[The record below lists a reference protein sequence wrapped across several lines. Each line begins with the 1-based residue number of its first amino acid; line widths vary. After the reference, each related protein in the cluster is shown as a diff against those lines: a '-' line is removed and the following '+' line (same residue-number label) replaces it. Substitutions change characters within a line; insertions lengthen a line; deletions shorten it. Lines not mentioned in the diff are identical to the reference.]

1 MVASSSVMIRTTY
14 PRPMGQT
21 AAMAHPGVDLIRSL
35 LGDRATAIV
44 PVEERRANLEALAGS
59 VPAPPGVEVTELT
72 VAGRPAERS
81 VPVVVDG
88 PGTVLYLHGGGY
100 VSGSLA
106 THRGL
111 AGRLALAARRPVVSL
126 DYRLA
131 PEHPFPAGLDDAVD
145 AVRELQADGPVAVAG
160 DSAGGGLTMA
170 VLLAVRDAGGAQPAA
185 GLCISP
191 WVDLT
196 QSGDSHES
204 RADVDPMLSAEAL
217 ADMAQHYLQ
226 GEDAEH
232 PLASPVGADLAGLP
246 PLRIDVGDAEVLLD
260 DSVVL
265 AERVLAASGEAELVV
280 WPDLFHVFPGFPA
293 EIIPESDECLEAAGR
308 FLARHLDGAAATA

>member
-1 MVASSSVMIRTTY
+1 
-14 PRPMGQT
+14 
-21 AAMAHPGVDLIRSL
+21 MAHPGVDLVRTL

-72 VAGRPAERS
+72 VGGRPAERS

-100 VSGSLA
+100 VSGSLG

-111 AGRLALAARRPVVSL
+111 AGRLALAAKRPVVSL

-131 PEHPFPAGLDDAVD
+131 PEHPFPAGLDDAVA
-145 AVRELQADGPVAVAG
+145 AVRDLQADGPVAVAG

-170 VLLAVRDAGGAQPAA
+170 TLLRLRDEGGEQPVA

-196 QSGDSHES
+196 QSGGSHVS
-204 RADVDPMLSAEAL
+204 RAEADPMLSAEAL

-226 GEDAEH
+226 GEDASH
-232 PLASPVGADLAGLP
+232 PLASPMHADLEGLP

-260 DSVVL
+260 DSVLL
-265 AERVLAASGEAELVV
+265 AERVQAATGDAELVV
-280 WPDLFHVFPGFPA
+280 WPELFHVFPGFPA
-293 EIIPESDECLEAAGR
+293 EIIPESDECLAAEGE
-308 FLARHLDGAAATA
+308 FLARHLDGAGA

>member
-1 MVASSSVMIRTTY
+1 
-14 PRPMGQT
+14 MG
-21 AAMAHPGVDLIRSL
+21 HPGVDLIRSF
-35 LGDRATAIV
+35 LGDRSSAVI

-59 VPAPPGVEVTELT
+59 VPAPPGVEVTQLT
-72 VAGRPAERS
+72 VGGRPAERS
-81 VPVVVDG
+81 VPVVIDG

-100 VSGSLA
+100 VSGSLD

-111 AGRLALAARRPVVSL
+111 AGRLALAAQRPVVSL

-131 PEHPFPAGLDDAVD
+131 PEHPFPAGLHDAVA
-145 AVRELQADGPVAVAG
+145 AVRDLQADGPVAVAG

-170 VLLAVRDAGGAQPAA
+170 VLLTLRDEGGEQPVA

-196 QSGDSHES
+196 HSGDSHVS
-204 RADVDPMLSAEAL
+204 RAETDPMLSTETL
-217 ADMAQHYLQ
+217 VDMAQHYLQ
-226 GEDAEH
+226 GEDASH
-232 PLASPVGADLAGLP
+232 PLASPMGADLAGLP

-265 AERVLAASGEAELVV
+265 AERVQAASGDAELVV
-280 WPDLFHVFPGFPA
+280 WPELFHVFPGFPA
-293 EIIPESDECLEAAGR
+293 EIIPESDECLEVCGR
-308 FLARHLDGAAATA
+308 FLARHLDGADASA

>member
-1 MVASSSVMIRTTY
+1 
-14 PRPMGQT
+14 
-21 AAMAHPGVDLIRSL
+21 AAMAHPGVDLVRTL
-35 LGDRATAIV
+35 LGHRATAIV

-72 VAGRPAERS
+72 VGGRPAERS
-81 VPVVVDG
+81 VPVVLDG

-100 VSGSLA
+100 VSGSLG

-111 AGRLALAARRPVVSL
+111 AGRLALAAKRPVVSL

-131 PEHPFPAGLDDAVD
+131 PEHPFPAGLDDAVA
-145 AVRELQADGPVAVAG
+145 AVRDLQADGPVAVAG

-170 VLLAVRDAGGAQPAA
+170 TLLRLRDKGGEQPVA

-196 QSGDSHES
+196 QSGGSHVS
-204 RADVDPMLSAEAL
+204 RAEADPMLSAEAL

-226 GEDAEH
+226 GEDA
-232 PLASPVGADLAGLP
+232 
-246 PLRIDVGDAEVLLD
+246 
-260 DSVVL
+260 
-265 AERVLAASGEAELVV
+265 
-280 WPDLFHVFPGFPA
+280 
-293 EIIPESDECLEAAGR
+293 
-308 FLARHLDGAAATA
+308 